1 MKENVLTYVNKLEG
15 YKTAIKNLHWSSK
28 NMSEHKL
35 FDDIAESV
43 ASIQDEVAEM
53 EQGMHGQIERNK
65 LNPTAYTIESNQK
78 FLDDMLD
85 ATKEFH
91 KSISGEEYIGIRSS
105 EESFI
110 GELNKFKY
118 LMDLCL
124 KEDLQR
130 RINKARINEG
140 EISKYPKS
148 VKGRENL
155 IYKAVRGARLDS
167 MKYHDESWQ
176 ALRDYDYII
185 SSLGL
190 DFTYWC
196 ENGGYC
202 DYDPTDHMARSK
214 EYKIKITFPDGFA
227 FGGYIK
233 MMAAGTVED
242 PFSAYDTCI
251 VLWPYRD
258 LEENT
263 ITVTTNQIR
272 RMVIEAVGDYHSE
285 MVDGARKEKM
295 IKDKV
300 KEGLMK
306 VGFTGFWGEKELSFC
321 VSINE
326 IDDVSIIERIAVRES
341 KPKSYND
348 CRVEL
353 LPSGFGCMVII
364 PAWTHSNLFN

>member
-53 EQGMHGQIERNK
+53 EQGMHGQIEKNK
-65 LNPTAYTIESNQK
+65 LKPTAYTIESNQK

-105 EESFI
+105 VESFI

-130 RINKARINEG
+130 RIKGSVNE
-140 EISKYPKS
+140 EK
-148 VKGRENL
+148 
-155 IYKAVRGARLDS
+155 
-167 MKYHDESWQ
+167 
-176 ALRDYDYII
+176 
-185 SSLGL
+185 
-190 DFTYWC
+190 
-196 ENGGYC
+196 
-202 DYDPTDHMARSK
+202 
-214 EYKIKITFPDGFA
+214 TF
-227 FGGYIK
+227 
-233 MMAAGTVED
+233 
-242 PFSAYDTCI
+242 
-251 VLWPYRD
+251 
-258 LEENT
+258 T
-263 ITVTTNQIR
+263 ITEGQLNK
-272 RMVIEAVGDYHSE
+272 MVLEAVDDYYSE

-306 VGFTGFWGEKELSFC
+306 AGFTGFWGEKDLSFC

-341 KPKSYND
+341 QPKSYND